1 MQWSSAAAAAAAA
14 AVAAAA
20 GVLVLTGMLS
30 DRILIGGYYE
40 YHWDHY
46 SYIAIIGYHILPM
59 LIIHCIFT
67 RNIIVCVHSHCLR
80 NKKPMF
86 LLEATLAPTKRL
98 QLQGKFWPTLPSEKN
113 SAALDCQG
121 ALALAS
127 SVLSQRCSSQSET
140 PTQDLHDRK
149 QTGKNDRRI
158 LNGGS
163 FCFTASPPNGLHV
176 VGACTPRKRRSKS
189 MLKKNNAMNAMKI
202 VYVYIYSQ
210 QHQAWTTRPLR
221 WK

>member
-1 MQWSSAAAAAAAA
+1 M
-14 AVAAAA
+14 
-20 GVLVLTGMLS
+20 
-30 DRILIGGYYE
+30 
-40 YHWDHY
+40 
-46 SYIAIIGYHILPM
+46 
-59 LIIHCIFT
+59 
-67 RNIIVCVHSHCLR
+67 HSHCLR
-80 NKKPMF
+80 TENQCFF
-86 LLEATLAPTKRL
+86 LRPPLPPQKGSSCKENVGVG
-98 QLQGKFWPTLPSEKN
+98 QLYQPRKN

-176 VGACTPRKRRSKS
+176 VGACTPRKRKSKT
-189 MLKKNNAMNAMKI
+189 MLKINNAMLWMLWHL
-202 VYVYIYSQ
+202 YMSTYI
-210 QHQAWTTRPLR
+210 HNNTRPERLGPCVGSSR
-221 WK
+221 TTPGRGAPQPWGSQA